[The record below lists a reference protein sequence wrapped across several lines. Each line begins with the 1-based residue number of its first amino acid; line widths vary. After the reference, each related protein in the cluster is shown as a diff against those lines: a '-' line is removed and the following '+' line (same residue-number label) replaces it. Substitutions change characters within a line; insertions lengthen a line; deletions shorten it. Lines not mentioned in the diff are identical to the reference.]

1 MKITIKNKDCKL
13 KIDIDTNDYTFYRP
27 SRIIVDG
34 KEVNKLF
41 SNVFEIQKYL
51 LSIKDKKEWD
61 VKVEVP
67 DQFIKKS

>member
-27 SRIIVDG
+27 SHIVVDG
-34 KEVNKLF
+34 KKVNKLF
-41 SNVFEIQKYL
+41 SNVFDIQKYL
-51 LSIKDKKEWD
+51 LKKKDKKKWD

-67 DQFIKKS
+67 GQFIKKS